1 MIPTATH
8 PACLSASPA
17 SPAFS
22 AFPDRHPSQGAT
34 RTPAVQF
41 NRK

>member
-8 PACLSASPA
+8 PACLSASP
-17 SPAFS
+17 

>member
-8 PACLSASPA
+8 RACRPVF
-17 SPAFS
+17 PAFPV
-22 AFPDRHPSQGAT
+22 FPDRHPSQGAT
-34 RTPAVQF
+34 RTPAVPF

>member
-8 PACLSASPA
+8 PACLSAS
-17 SPAFS
+17 SAFS